1 MNSKL
6 KLKLKTKIASLVLLA
21 CGLVAGSA
29 AWPQAYPDKPVKLIV
44 PFAAGGSGDIIGRI
58 YAEKLSALWKQPVV
72 VENKA
77 GAGGNIASDFV
88 AKAPAD
94 GYTLLLAA
102 NSHVFNGSLYANRP
116 YDPIKDFTAVA
127 GVAYYSLILVVN
139 PALPIRSL
147 KEMVAY
153 AKANPGKLTF
163 GSAGVGTSTHLANEL
178 FKNAAGIEIVHS
190 PYKSAGLATTDLLG
204 GHIQAMFNNPVSA
217 LPFVKSGKL
226 RPLVTTGPKRLADTL
241 DVPTIA
247 ESGYPGFEAGTWWAI
262 LGPSGLPKNVVSK
275 VSADLSAINK
285 MPDVTA
291 RLATEG
297 VETWSYPPAELS
309 AIMLADQKKWGKIIT
324 DAKIKLD

>member
-1 MNSKL
+1 MNPNL
-6 KLKLKTKIASLVLLA
+6 RTRIGSLALLA
-21 CGLVAGSA
+21 FSFALAGSA
-29 AWPQAYPDKPVKLIV
+29 SAQTYPDKVVKLVV

-58 YAEKLSALWKQPVV
+58 YAEKLSALWKRPVV

-139 PALPIRSL
+139 PELPIRSL

-153 AKANPGKLTF
+153 AKANPGKMTF

-178 FKNAAGIEIVHS
+178 FKNAAGIDIVHS

-204 GHIQAMFNNPVSA
+204 GHIQAIFNNPISA

-226 RPLVTTGPKRLADTL
+226 RPLVTTGPRRLADTP

-262 LGPSGLPKNVVSK
+262 LAPAGLPKNVVTK
-275 VSADLSAINK
+275 VSTDLAAINK
-285 MPDVTA
+285 MPDVIA
-291 RLATEG
+291 RLKTEG
-297 VETWSYPPAELS
+297 VETWSHPPGELS
-309 AIMLADQKKWGKIIT
+309 DIMLADQKKWGKIIK
-324 DAKIKLD
+324 DANIKLD

>member
-1 MNSKL
+1 MKTNL
-6 KLKLKTKIASLVLLA
+6 KSKIASLALLA
-21 CGLVAGSA
+21 CGVALSGSA
-29 AWPQAYPDKPVKLIV
+29 LAQAYPDKVVKLVV

-58 YAEKLSALWKQPVV
+58 YAEKLAALWKQPVV

-116 YDPIKDFTAVA
+116 YDPIKDFTPVA
-127 GVAYYSLILVVN
+127 GIAYYSLILVVN

-147 KEMVAY
+147 SEMVSY

-178 FKNAAGIEIVHS
+178 FKNSAGIDIVHS

-204 GHIQAMFNNPVSA
+204 GHIQAMFNNPISA

-226 RPLVTTGPKRLADTL
+226 RPLVTTGPKRLNDTP

-262 LGPSGLPKNVVSK
+262 LGPAGLPKNVVAK
-275 VSADLSAINK
+275 ISADLASINK
-285 MPDVTA
+285 MPEVTA
-291 RLATEG
+291 RLNTEG
-297 VETWSYPPAELS
+297 VETWSHPPAELA
-309 AIMLADQKKWGKIIT
+309 AIMLTDQKKWGKIIK
-324 DAKIKLD
+324 DANIKLD